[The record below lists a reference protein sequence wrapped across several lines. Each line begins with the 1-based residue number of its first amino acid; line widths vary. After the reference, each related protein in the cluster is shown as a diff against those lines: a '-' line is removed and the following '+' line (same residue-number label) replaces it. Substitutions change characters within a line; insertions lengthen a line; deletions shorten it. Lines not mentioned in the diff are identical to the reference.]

1 MNFPINERLIAVAF
15 VVGSFLVS
23 IFLFNRKYNFRAS
36 VLMAYFVS
44 TTVDLLLNVLGIS
57 TVWARLV
64 VYRKLS
70 SGGIVILY
78 KIPLIASVLILIK
91 VTLFLL
97 GSLCYEVFKESLPDF
112 IREPL
117 IKMGIEEY
125 ETAQR
130 GEKGA

>member
-1 MNFPINERLIAVAF
+1 MNFPVNNRLIAVGF

-44 TTVDLLLNVLGIS
+44 TTVDLLLNILGIS

-78 KIPLIASVLILIK
+78 RVPLIASTLISIK
-91 VTLFLL
+91 VIIFIL
-97 GSLCYEVFKESLPDF
+97 GSLLYESFKESLPEF
-112 IREPL
+112 LREPL

-125 ETAQR
+125 ETAER
-130 GEKGA
+130 GERA

>member
-1 MNFPINERLIAVAF
+1 MNFPINERIIAVGL

-57 TVWARLV
+57 TVWARLM

-70 SGGIVILY
+70 SGGVVILY
-78 KIPLIASVLILIK
+78 KIPLIASVLILFK
-91 VTLFLL
+91 VALFLI
-97 GSLCYEVFKESLPDF
+97 GSLCYDAVKESLPDF
-112 IREPL
+112 LRSPL
-117 IKMGIEEY
+117 QKMGVEYGEE
-125 ETAQR
+125 EER
-130 GEKGA
+130 RERE